1 MIYEYIL
8 LGGTIMGAI
17 VGYIKGFLKQISSI
31 AGLTVGYFFSSLFL
45 PQLHEL
51 LLRNRIISKETSV
64 WVSFFCIFL
73 ILFISI
79 LFLSRFIERIL
90 KKLGLGFTN
99 QFAGMVLGA
108 LKYFLIIMI
117 LYCLFYFL
125 NIITEENCS
134 INLLNFV
141 SLFKAV
147 IFKYVQ

>member
-134 INLLNFV
+134 TNLLNFV
-141 SLFKAV
+141 FLFKAV